1 MTKSIVSKAIEIPVA
16 PLSPGKFDTLSFA
29 EEILDE
35 ILETVYMHAESAQ
48 MFEETKMIA
57 EKVEN
62 GRRKVLRNKMDYLM
76 TVIEERHR
84 NADSVYGVAAGGL
97 DIRYS
102 VKECYRKFFI
112 EEDQYR
118 NEEQPNP
125 NKIENLES
133 FEVSPTLGVKE
144 DEGAQRGTIK
154 GPGSL
159 LQSVSEQDYFKK

>member
-16 PLSPGKFDTLSFA
+16 PLSPGKFDTQSFA
-29 EEILDE
+29 EELIEE
-35 ILETVYMHAESAQ
+35 ILEGVFMQAESAQ
-48 MFEETKMIA
+48 LFEETKLRA
-57 EKVEN
+57 EKVET
-62 GRRKVLRNKMDYLM
+62 GRRKVIRNNMDYLM

-112 EEDQYR
+112 EEEDQYR
-118 NEEQPNP
+118 NDEKQANP
-125 NKIENLES
+125 NKIENQES
-133 FEVSPTLGVKE
+133 FEVSPTLGVRE
-144 DEGAQRGTIK
+144 EGGEGPQRGTIK

-159 LQSVSEQDYFKK
+159 LQSVSE